1 MDITSLPIVNTMY
14 QIQLATG
21 EAGDISGKFM
31 VNLKANWSV
40 TKTVSLFLNGRNIF
54 NDDSREFF
62 GADQI
67 GGLYTAGASFS
78 LN

>member
-1 MDITSLPIVNTMY
+1 MR
-14 QIQLATG
+14 QIPLATG
-21 EAGDISGKFM
+21 EAGDISGKFL

-40 TKTVSLFLNGRNIF
+40 TKTFSLFLNGRNIF

-62 GADQI
+62 GTDQI
-67 GGLYTAGASFS
+67 GGLYTAGATFS